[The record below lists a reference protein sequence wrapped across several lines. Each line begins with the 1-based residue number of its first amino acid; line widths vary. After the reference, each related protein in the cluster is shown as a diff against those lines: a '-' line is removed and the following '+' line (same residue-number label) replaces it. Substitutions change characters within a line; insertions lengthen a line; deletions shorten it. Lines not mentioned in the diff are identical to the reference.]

1 VDHPNADE
9 HEEEDDDD
17 DEVVKRVSTDLERE
31 VVGKECGEPLG
42 GVEDW
47 VHALV
52 LEVVVE
58 LGQLELQESFWAPS
72 T

>member
-1 VDHPNADE
+1 
-9 HEEEDDDD
+9 
-17 DEVVKRVSTDLERE
+17 VVKGGSTDLERE

-58 LGQLELQESFWAPS
+58 LGQLELQESFCAPS